1 MSNEEDYGI
10 YLVTDPMLCGVRGVV
25 ETVRLAVD
33 GGVHTVQLRDK
44 HASFDQQLSQL
55 EQLADAID
63 GRAKLVIND
72 RLDVA
77 VEAQRRGIAIDGVHL
92 GQGDEAVLTAREALG
107 ADALIGLTANTEE
120 HLAAVAA
127 LPAGT
132 VDYVGVGVIRPTS
145 TKPDHPPALGI
156 AGFAQLTAMSPVPTV
171 AIGGVLD
178 EDIAKL
184 RAAGAAGVCFV
195 SALCAAEN
203 PKDIARSMADAW
215 TQPTYIKE

>member
-1 MSNEEDYGI
+1 MSSNQDYGI
-10 YLVTDPMLCGVRGVV
+10 YLVTDPVLCGPRGVV

-55 EQLADAID
+55 EQLAVVID

-77 VEAQRRGIAIDGVHL
+77 VEAQRCGIAVDGVHL
-92 GQGDEAVLTAREALG
+92 GQGDKSVLVARYKLG
-107 ADALIGLTANTEE
+107 ADAVIGLTANTEE

-127 LPAGT
+127 LPVGT
-132 VDYVGVGVIRPTS
+132 ADYVGVGVIRPTS

-156 AGFAQLTAMSPVPTV
+156 DGFEKLTAQSPVSTV
-171 AIGGVLD
+171 AIGGVRK
-178 EDIAKL
+178 EDIQPL
-184 RAAGAAGVCFV
+184 LNAGAAGICFV
-195 SALCAAEN
+195 SAICAADDPEAT
-203 PKDIARSMADAW
+203 ARSMANAW
-215 TQPTYIKE
+215 GQH

>member
-1 MSNEEDYGI
+1 MSFGI
-10 YLVTDPMLCGVRGVV
+10 YLVTDPVLCGTRGVV
-25 ETVRLAVD
+25 ETVRLAVE
-33 GGVHTVQLRDK
+33 GGVRTVQLRDK
-44 HASFDQQLSQL
+44 HASFDDQLFQL
-55 EQLADAID
+55 EQLAQITQ

-77 VEAQRRGIAIDGVHL
+77 VEAQKRGIAIDGVHL
-92 GQGDEAVLTAREALG
+92 GQGDDTVLHAREALG
-107 ADALIGLTANTEE
+107 EDAIIGLTANTEE

-156 AGFAQLTAMSPVPTV
+156 KGFRHLTSKSSVPTV
-171 AIGGVLD
+171 AIGGVRE
-178 EDIAKL
+178 EDIANL

-195 SALCAAEN
+195 SAICAAQ
-203 PKDIARSMADAW
+203 DAEATSRRFVSAW
-215 TQPTYIKE
+215 ED

>member
-1 MSNEEDYGI
+1 
-10 YLVTDPMLCGVRGVV
+10 VTDPVLCGARGVV

-55 EQLADAID
+55 EQLAEVID

-77 VEAQRRGIAIDGVHL
+77 GEAQRRGIAIDGVHL
-92 GQGDEAVLTAREALG
+92 GQGDKSVLVARDKFGAV
-107 ADALIGLTANTEE
+107 DVFGLTAKTEE
-120 HLAAVAA
+120 HVAAVAA
-127 LPAGT
+127 LPVGT
-132 VDYVGVGVIRPTS
+132 VDYVGVAVIRPAS

-156 AGFAQLTAMSPVPTV
+156 AGFAHVTAISPVPTV
-171 AIGGVLD
+171 AIGGVLQ
-178 EDIAKL
+178 EEIADL
-184 RAAGAAGVCFV
+184 RSAGAAGACFV

-203 PKDIARSMADAW
+203 PGHVARSMAESW
-215 TQPTYIKE
+215 KE

>member
-10 YLVTDPMLCGVRGVV
+10 YLVTDPVLCGTRGVV

-55 EQLADAID
+55 EQLAVVID

-92 GQGDEAVLTAREALG
+92 GQGDESVLTAREALG
-107 ADALIGLTANTEE
+107 AGAVIGLTANTEE

-156 AGFAQLTAMSPVPTV
+156 AGFAHLTALSSVPTV
-171 AIGGVLD
+171 AIGGVLQ
-178 EDIAKL
+178 EDIAHL
-184 RAAGAAGVCFV
+184 RSAGAAGVCFV
-195 SALCAAEN
+195 SALCAAEQ
-203 PKDIARSMADAW
+203 PEHVARSMAESW
-215 TQPTYIKE
+215 KE

>member
-10 YLVTDPMLCGVRGVV
+10 YLVTDPVLCGARGVV

-55 EQLADAID
+55 EQLAVVID

-92 GQGDEAVLTAREALG
+92 GQGDEAVRTARDKLG
-107 ADALIGLTANTEE
+107 ADAVIGLTANTEE

-156 AGFAQLTAMSPVPTV
+156 AGFAHLTAISPVPTV
-171 AIGGVLD
+171 AIGGVLQ
-178 EDIAKL
+178 EDIADL
-184 RAAGAAGVCFV
+184 RSAGAAGACFV

-203 PKDIARSMADAW
+203 PGHVARSMAESW
-215 TQPTYIKE
+215 KE

>member
-1 MSNEEDYGI
+1 
-10 YLVTDPMLCGVRGVV
+10 MLCGARGVV

-55 EQLADAID
+55 EQLAEVID

-92 GQGDEAVLTAREALG
+92 GQADEAVLTAREELG
-107 ADALIGLTANTEE
+107 TGAIIGLTANTEE

-132 VDYVGVGVIRPTS
+132 VDYVASVLSGRLLPSRIIHQHWASR
-145 TKPDHPPALGI
+145 ALR
-156 AGFAQLTAMSPVPTV
+156 T
-171 AIGGVLD
+171 
-178 EDIAKL
+178 
-184 RAAGAAGVCFV
+184 
-195 SALCAAEN
+195 
-203 PKDIARSMADAW
+203 
-215 TQPTYIKE
+215 

>member
-1 MSNEEDYGI
+1 MNNEKDYGI
-10 YLVTDPMLCGVRGVV
+10 YLVTDPVLCGIRGVV

-33 GGVHTVQLRDK
+33 GGVRTVQLRDK
-44 HASFDQQLSQL
+44 HASFDQQLNQL
-55 EQLADAID
+55 DQLADVID

-77 VEAQRRGIAIDGVHL
+77 VEAQKRGIAIDGVHL
-92 GQGDEAVLTAREALG
+92 GQGDEAVLTAREQLG

-145 TKPDHPPALGI
+145 TKPDHPPALGT
-156 AGFAQLTAMSPVPTV
+156 AGFQHLTAISPVPTV
-171 AIGGVLD
+171 AIGGVG
-178 EDIAKL
+178 EDDLAGL

-195 SALCAAEN
+195 SVLCAADD
-203 PKDIARSMADAW
+203 PAAVARRFGQLWAN
-215 TQPTYIKE
+215 

>member
-1 MSNEEDYGI
+1 MSSNQDYGI
-10 YLVTDPMLCGVRGVV
+10 YLVTDPVLCGPRGVV

-55 EQLADAID
+55 EQLAVVID

-92 GQGDEAVLTAREALG
+92 GQGDEAAFTAREELG
-107 ADALIGLTANTEE
+107 TDAIIGLTANTED

-156 AGFAQLTAMSPVPTV
+156 AGFAHLTAISPVPTV
-171 AIGGVLD
+171 AIGGVHQ
-178 EDIAKL
+178 EDNADL
-184 RAAGAAGVCFV
+184 RSAGAAGVCFV
-195 SALCAAEN
+195 SALCAAE
-203 PKDIARSMADAW
+203 DREHVARSMADAW
-215 TQPTYIKE
+215 NQSTYIKE

>member
-1 MSNEEDYGI
+1 
-10 YLVTDPMLCGVRGVV
+10 DPVLCGPRGVV

-55 EQLADAID
+55 EQLAVVID

-92 GQGDEAVLTAREALG
+92 GQGDEAAFTAREELG
-107 ADALIGLTANTEE
+107 TDAIIGLTANTEE

-132 VDYVGVGVIRPTS
+132 VDSVDVGYRQT
-145 TKPDHPPALGI
+145 T
-156 AGFAQLTAMSPVPTV
+156 
-171 AIGGVLD
+171 
-178 EDIAKL
+178 
-184 RAAGAAGVCFV
+184 
-195 SALCAAEN
+195 
-203 PKDIARSMADAW
+203 
-215 TQPTYIKE
+215 

>member
-10 YLVTDPMLCGVRGVV
+10 YLVTDPVLCGARGVV

-55 EQLADAID
+55 EQLAVVID

-77 VEAQRRGIAIDGVHL
+77 VEALRRGIAIDGVHL
-92 GQGDEAVLTAREALG
+92 GQGDEAVRTARDKLG
-107 ADALIGLTANTEE
+107 ADAVIGLTANTEE

-127 LPAGT
+127 LPVGT
-132 VDYVGVGVIRPTS
+132 ADYVGVGVIRPTS

-156 AGFAQLTAMSPVPTV
+156 DGFEKLTAQSPVSTV
-171 AIGGVLD
+171 AIGGVRK
-178 EDIAKL
+178 EDIQPL
-184 RAAGAAGVCFV
+184 LNAGAAGICFV
-195 SALCAAEN
+195 SAICAADDPEAT
-203 PKDIARSMADAW
+203 ARSMANAW
-215 TQPTYIKE
+215 GQH

>member
-10 YLVTDPMLCGVRGVV
+10 YLVTDPVLCGARGVV

-55 EQLADAID
+55 EQLAVVID

-92 GQGDEAVLTAREALG
+92 GQGDEAVRTAPSMR
-107 ADALIGLTANTEE
+107 
-120 HLAAVAA
+120 AV
-127 LPAGT
+127 
-132 VDYVGVGVIRPTS
+132 R
-145 TKPDHPPALGI
+145 PPASLPLPHFPQAPWI
-156 AGFAQLTAMSPVPTV
+156 MS
-171 AIGGVLD
+171 ASVLSGRLLPSR
-178 EDIAKL
+178 IIHQHWASRAL
-184 RAAGAAGVCFV
+184 R
-195 SALCAAEN
+195 
-203 PKDIARSMADAW
+203 
-215 TQPTYIKE
+215 T

>member
-1 MSNEEDYGI
+1 MSSNQDYGI
-10 YLVTDPMLCGVRGVV
+10 YLVTDPVLCGPRCVV

-55 EQLADAID
+55 EQLAVVID

-92 GQGDEAVLTAREALG
+92 GQGDEAVRTARDKLG
-107 ADALIGLTANTEE
+107 ADAVIGLTANTEE

-127 LPAGT
+127 LPVGT
-132 VDYVGVGVIRPTS
+132 ADYVGVGVIRPTS

-156 AGFAQLTAMSPVPTV
+156 DGFEKLTAQSPVSTV
-171 AIGGVLD
+171 AIGGVRK
-178 EDIAKL
+178 EDIQPL
-184 RAAGAAGVCFV
+184 LNAGAAGICFV
-195 SALCAAEN
+195 SAICAADDPEAT
-203 PKDIARSMADAW
+203 ARSMANAW
-215 TQPTYIKE
+215 GQH